1 MFDLFEE
8 SVNTSWLDEMIDDIE
23 STTPNQKPAEA

>member
-8 SVNTSWLDEMIDDIE
+8 QISTTWLDEMIEDVNG
-23 STTPNQKPAEA
+23 TKPAEA